1 MQIWELHSK
10 VSLPETR
17 MRTWSATVYEYSN
30 IQITP
35 SKLLNTTLCKTL
47 NIVKK
52 KLTGYKFW
60 WAEGR
65 AEDRRTSS
73 YKQTQPFKVLGYLSN
88 QERLKEI
95 CRLS

>member
-1 MQIWELHSK
+1 MQIWKLCSK

-17 MRTWSATVYEYSN
+17 RELAVLLFTKTLN

-47 NIVKK
+47 NIVEK
-52 KLTGYKFW
+52 KLTGYKFRS
-60 WAEGR
+60 AERR
-65 AEDRRTSS
+65 AEDRRASS
-73 YKQTQPFKVLGYLSN
+73 YKQTQPFKVLGHPSN